1 MKRPTVTN
9 MGNPIAQASSD
20 FGLPCPV
27 ARARDRASS
36 VMRQGRGAFEA
47 IGADV
52 RIYHVDD
59 DIDDRMR
66 VPKVD
71 NFLAFMTS
79 ACVFRAL
86 R

>member
-1 MKRPTVTN
+1 
-9 MGNPIAQASSD
+9 
-20 FGLPCPV
+20 
-27 ARARDRASS
+27 
-36 VMRQGRGAFEA
+36 MRQGRGAFEA
-47 IGADV
+47 IGANV